1 MVPAPQNS
9 RAFTVQSHVSEATGR
24 SETEE
29 GRREGVYSSLSHQPA
44 YVADDVAIRVQNLSK
59 CYHIYDKPH
68 DRLKQSIY
76 PRLQRLVGKPVKQ
89 YCREFWALRDV
100 SFEVRKGETV
110 GVIGRNGSG
119 KSTLL
124 KMICGILNPTSGSIQ
139 TNGRIA
145 ALLELGSGFHPEFT
159 GRENVYMNAAVL
171 GLSREET
178 DVRFGDIAAFADIG
192 EFIEQPVKTYSSGM
206 MVRLAFAVMAHV
218 DADLLIIDEALAVG
232 DAVFVQRC
240 YRFIRAF
247 VEKGTLLLVSH
258 SMQSIVEL
266 CNRSIW
272 IKGGEISLDGDAKT
286 VVRHYTA
293 FVHQQLNT
301 DVAVSVISHGDTN
314 RVRSAP
320 DKNLDKRRE
329 ILNNSNLRF
338 SIQLQENF
346 DFNSAHWGAGGAEIV
361 DVELLGSMG
370 ERLRVIEDC
379 GTVKVRVHCRALQ
392 DLHRPIVGINIRNK
406 RGLELV
412 SENSNLA
419 YVLASPP
426 RIDQGRTFFADF
438 QFFLPYLPAGEYTL
452 GAAIADGT
460 QEKFVQHQR
469 RDEALRFNVISS
481 HIVYGQFAMPLE
493 ECEIV
498 LKDVEL

>member
-1 MVPAPQNS
+1 MK
-9 RAFTVQSHVSEATGR
+9 SHGSEARAR

-29 GRREGVYSSLSHQPA
+29 SQRERAQSSSPHQPA
-44 YVADDVAIRVQNLSK
+44 HVTDDVAIRVQNLSK
-59 CYHIYDKPH
+59 CYQIYDAPH
-68 DRLKQSIY
+68 DRLKQAIY
-76 PRLQRLVGKPVKQ
+76 PRLRRLLGREPKN
-89 YCREFWALRDV
+89 YAREFWALRDV
-100 SFEVRKGETV
+100 SFEVKTGETV

-124 KMICGILNPTSGSIQ
+124 KMICGILNPASGSIQ

-145 ALLELGSGFHPEFT
+145 ALLELGSGFNPEFT

-171 GLSREET
+171 GLSKEET
-178 DVRFGDIAAFADIG
+178 GIRFSDIAAFADIG

-218 DADLLIIDEALAVG
+218 DADILIIDEALAVG

-240 YRFIRAF
+240 YRFIHTF
-247 VEKGTLLLVSH
+247 IEKGTLLLVSH

-272 IKGGEISLDGDAKT
+272 IKGGEISQDGDAKT

-301 DVAVSVISHGDTN
+301 DVAVSVISKGHAN
-314 RVRSAP
+314 FVRSAP
-320 DKNLDKRRE
+320 DKSLDKRRE
-329 ILNNSNLRF
+329 VLNNSNLRF

-361 DVELLGSMG
+361 DVELLDGMG

-406 RGLELV
+406 RGLELI
-412 SENSNLA
+412 SENSNLT
-419 YVLASPP
+419 YFLASPP
-426 RIDQGRTFFADF
+426 RIDQGRAFFADF

-481 HIVYGQFAMPLE
+481 HVVYGQFAMPLE